1 MTRSVCWCSFVNMV
15 TYPRI
20 TFTRGLHGR
29 ATRFYL
35 ARATNAAC
43 RVILWTCVRC
53 WTPIFGM
60 ACFLKTCLTCRQ
72 RCSSLW
78 ADCCICAMP
87 LSILKTIDTD
97 FSPEFK
103 QAIDAASYDSAYKI
117 AWESRR
123 FWERDYRIY
132 GGISFPKQIVGVVWY
147 PSADLFAEKGIIV
160 AGYSIENGTEF
171 ANLDLAGKLA
181 ASRQA
186 VEHLHP
192 GSSSD
197 LAKPVY
203 ISWGHI
209 PYNLGSWISH
219 GGPKRSAVG
228 FDRLLEPDGPIYMAG
243 DHVSHI
249 VRWQE
254 GAAL

>member
-1 MTRSVCWCSFVNMV
+1 M
-15 TYPRI
+15 
-20 TFTRGLHGR
+20 
-29 ATRFYL
+29 
-35 ARATNAAC
+35 AAA
-43 RVILWTCVRC
+43 IE
-53 WTPIFGM
+53 
-60 ACFLKTCLTCRQ
+60 
-72 RCSSLW
+72 

-147 PSADLFAEKGIIV
+147 PSANLFAEKGIIV

-192 GSSSD
+192 GCSSD

-203 ISWGHI
+203 VSWGHI

-219 GGPKRSAVG
+219 GGPKGSAVG
-228 FDRLLEPDGPIYMAG
+228 LDRLLEPDGPIYMAG
-243 DHVSHI
+243 DHMSHI
-249 VRWQE
+249 VGWQE
-254 GAAL
+254 GAALSAHRAVSQINQISGV

>member
-1 MTRSVCWCSFVNMV
+1 V
-15 TYPRI
+15 RI
-20 TFTRGLHGR
+20 GYRDRKTG
-29 ATRFYL
+29 
-35 ARATNAAC
+35 AAAA
-43 RVILWTCVRC
+43 
-53 WTPIFGM
+53 M
-60 ACFLKTCLTCRQ
+60 E
-72 RCSSLW
+72 
-78 ADCCICAMP
+78 ADCCICAVP

-103 QAIDAASYDSAYKI
+103 RAIDAASYDSAYKI

-123 FWERDYRIY
+123 FWEQDYSIY
-132 GGISFPKQIVGVVWY
+132 GGISFPKQMVGVVWY
-147 PSADLFAEKGIIV
+147 PSANLFAEKGIIV

-171 ANLDLAGKLA
+171 AKLDLVRKLA

-186 VEHLHP
+186 VERLHP
-192 GSSSD
+192 GCSSE

-219 GGPKRSAVG
+219 RGPTVSTVG
-228 FDRLLEPDGPIYMAG
+228 YDRLLEPDGRIYMAG

-249 VRWQE
+249 VGWQE
-254 GAAL
+254 GAALSAHRAVSQIDQMRGLPTARNT

>member
-1 MTRSVCWCSFVNMV
+1 
-15 TYPRI
+15 
-20 TFTRGLHGR
+20 
-29 ATRFYL
+29 
-35 ARATNAAC
+35 
-43 RVILWTCVRC
+43 
-53 WTPIFGM
+53 
-60 ACFLKTCLTCRQ
+60 
-72 RCSSLW
+72 
-78 ADCCICAMP
+78 MP

-97 FSPEFK
+97 FSPAFK

-123 FWERDYRIY
+123 FWERDYSIY
-132 GGISFPKQIVGVVWY
+132 GGISFPKQMVGVVWY
-147 PSADLFAEKGIIV
+147 PSANLFAEKGIIV

-171 ANLDLAGKLA
+171 AKLDLPGKLA

-192 GSSSD
+192 GCSSE

-219 GGPKRSAVG
+219 DGPKASTAG
-228 FDRLLEPDGPIYMAG
+228 YDRLLEPDGPIYMAG
-243 DHVSHI
+243 DHVSHM
-249 VRWQE
+249 VGWQE
-254 GAAL
+254 GAALSAHRAVSQINQMRGYKRPIHGGGAGVNA